1 SDVASIG
8 IPGFSSEEIILMQT
22 IEIEI
27 DASGRIHPIEP
38 LDFTPSG
45 RALLTLLDRP
55 VVSRDAPLPGRAG
68 DILALLASPRFANR
82 PVASK
87 EEVDRRIAS
96 LRNEWDD
103 RP

>member
-1 SDVASIG
+1 M
-8 IPGFSSEEIILMQT
+8 LQT

-38 LDFTPSG
+38 LGFTPSG
-45 RALLTLLDRP
+45 RALLTLLDQAVIP
-55 VVSRDAPLPGRAG
+55 RDAPLLGKAG
-68 DILALLASPRFANR
+68 DILSLLASPRFANR

-87 EEVDRRIAS
+87 EEVDRRIS
-96 LRNEWDD
+96 TLRNEWDG

>member
-1 SDVASIG
+1 M
-8 IPGFSSEEIILMQT
+8 MQT

-45 RALLTLLDRP
+45 RALFTLLDQP
-55 VVSRDAPLPGRAG
+55 VVSRDAPMPGRAG
-68 DILALLASPRFANR
+68 DILSLLASPRFASR
-82 PVASK
+82 PVAVK
-87 EEVDRRIAS
+87 EEVERRIAA
-96 LRNEWDD
+96 LRDEWDD